1 MTSALTATNGA
12 CRPWASASRLSTK
25 HDGAPA
31 EHADDGAEHG
41 LLGKHGQH
49 VLPRAFAE
57 REKLDQ
63 DDREQHRERIV
74 AAGFHLEGGA
84 DPRAQPQ
91 SAGVDQEEHRRG
103 VGRGHDRAD
112 QQRLGPAH
120 VEQVFGDRGGDRRRE
135 QDTDGRERGR
145 RRQHAAKGGKPRAQ
159 AAVEQ
164 DQRQRDRADHVGRA
178 HVVELDAART
188 SFTREHPDDQEHEQ
202 QRRSEA
208 HCHQARHDAGQ
219 DQESAQQNAD
229 ADGVERRH
237 DPRILDPHWKCAPA
251 ARQLLI
257 SSFGVID
264 TPRHGRARP
273 GRPRLSSRRSVK
285 TWMPGTSPGM
295 TSPV

>member
-1 MTSALTATNGA
+1 MTVPSTACTASMASTCCHEPSPSVRNSTRMIVSSTANGSLL
-12 CRPWASASRLSTK
+12 PDSTSRV
-25 HDGAPA
+25 APTR
-31 EHADDGAEHG
+31 GRSRN
-41 LLGKHGQH
+41 
-49 VLPRAFAE
+49 PR
-57 REKLDQ
+57 
-63 DDREQHRERIV
+63 
-74 AAGFHLEGGA
+74 
-84 DPRAQPQ
+84 
-91 SAGVDQEEHRRG
+91 GVHQEEHRRG
-103 VGRGHDRAD
+103 VGRGHHRAD

-178 HVVELDAART
+178 HVVELDAARPP
-188 SFTREHPDDQEHEQ
+188 FAREHPDDQEHEQ
-202 QRRSEA
+202 QRRAEA
-208 HCHQARHDAGQ
+208 HRHQARHDAGQ

-229 ADGVERRH
+229 ADGVERGH
-237 DPRILDPHWKCAPA
+237 DPRILDPHWKCALA

-273 GRPRLSSRRSVK
+273 GHPRHWSRRSVK